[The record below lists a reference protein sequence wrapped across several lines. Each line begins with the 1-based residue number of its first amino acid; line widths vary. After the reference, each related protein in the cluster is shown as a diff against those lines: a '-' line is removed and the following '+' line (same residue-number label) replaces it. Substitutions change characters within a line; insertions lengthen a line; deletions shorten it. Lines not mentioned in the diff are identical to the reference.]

1 MTQSPLAIA
10 FAHHKAGRLAEAETA
25 YRRLLAGAPGNP
37 DIAMLLGLLLDQ
49 RGAHAE
55 AVQHLTRAAKAKS
68 SEPASH
74 YNLALAL
81 QHAGRG
87 REAGSSYRR
96 ALALRPD
103 YLAARVNLGN
113 LLAETGTDEE
123 AIALLRDGLALHG
136 EQVDLHYNL
145 ARILQRTGKN
155 DEAIVHYRAALAI
168 KPDLPGAINNLGLLL
183 QSNSEID
190 EAIALYQRGLAANP
204 SNLDLLLNLGNV
216 LMLAC
221 RFEEAI
227 AAYRR
232 AQAVAPDNID
242 AHHFESFALLLLG
255 RFEEGWEAYEWR
267 LRTPDMAAKA
277 AHYPQALWN
286 GRRDLSGRLLIWN
299 EQGVGDEI
307 MFLSLLPELARKMAL
322 LVECDARLVGLF
334 RRSLPGIDFVARP
347 SEGAAAPDWPAD
359 IAAQTPAGS
368 LMRHLRP
375 NLASFATGSG
385 AYLKPDP
392 QRRDALRQRYGSDR
406 LRVGLSWHTNAPNAG
421 LRRRMALST
430 LLPLLRNPG
439 ARFVSLQ
446 YGDHAAEIAAV
457 TEGGGKLLQDST
469 IDPWAD
475 LDGFA
480 AQLAALD
487 LVITIDN
494 STAHFAG
501 ALGVPCW
508 VMLPHPPEW
517 RWLLRRSDC
526 VWWPTMRLF
535 RQSEP
540 GDWKPVITEL
550 TGLLAERIAFNEA
563 GQALS

>member
-1 MTQSPLAIA
+1 MTSSPLAVA

-25 YRRLLAGAPGNP
+25 YRRLLAAAPSNP

-55 AVQHLTRAAKAKS
+55 AIQHLAKAAKAKPS
-68 SEPASH
+68 DPASH

-87 REAGSSYRR
+87 GDAASSYRR
-96 ALALRPD
+96 ALALRPE

-145 ARILQRTGKN
+145 ARILQQAGRHA
-155 DEAIVHYRAALAI
+155 EAVAHYRSALAI
-168 KPDLPGAINNLGLLL
+168 KPDLPGALNNLGLLL
-183 QSNSEID
+183 QTGKEID

-204 SNLDLLLNLGNV
+204 ANLDLLLNLGNA
-216 LMLAC
+216 LMLAS
-221 RFEEAI
+221 RFDEAI

-232 AQAVAPDNID
+232 AQAVAPDNVD

-255 RFEEGWEAYEWR
+255 RFEAGWEAYEWR

-277 AHYPQALWN
+277 ARYPQALWN
-286 GRRDLSGRLLIWN
+286 GRRDLRGRLLVWN
-299 EQGVGDEI
+299 EQGVGDEL
-307 MFLSLLPELARKMAL
+307 MFLSLLPELAREMDL
-322 LVECDARLVGLF
+322 MVECDARLVELL
-334 RRSLPGIDFVARP
+334 RRSLPGIDVVARP
-347 SEGAAAPDWPAD
+347 AEGSARREWPSD
-359 IAAQTPAGS
+359 VVAQIPAGS
-368 LMRHLRP
+368 LMRYLRP
-375 NLASFATGSG
+375 NLASFAGGTGT
-385 AYLKPDP
+385 YLKPDP
-392 QRRDALRQRYGSDR
+392 ERRDALRQRYGSDR
-406 LRVGLSWHTNAPNAG
+406 LRVGVAWHTNAVNAG
-421 LRRRMALST
+421 LRRQMALST
-430 LLPLLRNPG
+430 LLPLLRDPR

-446 YGDHAAEIAAV
+446 YGDHAAEIAALV
-457 TEGGGKLLQDST
+457 ASGGQLLQDPM

-480 AQLAALD
+480 AQIAALD

-494 STAHFAG
+494 STAHMAG

-517 RWLLRRSDC
+517 RWLLQRSDS
-526 VWWPTMRLF
+526 VWWSSLRLF

-540 GDWKPVITEL
+540 GDWAPVIAEL
-550 TGLLAERIAFNEA
+550 IQSLAERIAFKEG

>member
-1 MTQSPLAIA
+1 MTQSPLAVA

-25 YRRLLAGAPGNP
+25 YRKLLAAAPGNP

-55 AVQHLTRAAKAKS
+55 AVQHLLKAAKAKS
-68 SEPASH
+68 SDPVSH

-87 REAGSSYRR
+87 GEAASSYRR

-113 LLAETGTDEE
+113 LLAEAGTGEE
-123 AIALLRDGLALHG
+123 AIALYRDGLALHG
-136 EQVDLHYNL
+136 GQADLHYNF
-145 ARILQRTGKN
+145 ARVLQRMGRHE
-155 DEAIVHYRAALAI
+155 EAATHYHAALTI

-183 QSNSEID
+183 QSGGKIG
-190 EAIALYQRGLAANP
+190 EATALYERGLAADP

-216 LMLAC
+216 LTLAC
-221 RFEEAI
+221 RFDEAI

-242 AHHFESFALLLLG
+242 AHHFESFVLLLLG
-255 RFEEGWEAYEWR
+255 RFEEAWDAYEWR
-267 LRTPDMAAKA
+267 LRKPDMVAKA

-286 GRRDLSGRLLIWN
+286 GRRDLSGRVLVWN
-299 EQGVGDEI
+299 EQGVGDEL
-307 MFLSLLPELARKMAL
+307 MFLSLLPELARDLRLM
-322 LVECDARLVGLF
+322 VECDARLAELF
-334 RRSLPGIDFVARP
+334 RRSLPGIDFIARP
-347 SEGAAAPDWPAD
+347 SEESRLPVWPAD
-359 IAAQTPAGS
+359 IVAQIPAGS

-375 NLASFATGSG
+375 NLASFDAG
-385 AYLKPDP
+385 AGPYLKPDP
-392 QRRDALRQRYGSDR
+392 ERREALRQRYGSDR
-406 LRVGLSWHTNAPNAG
+406 LRVGLSWHTSAPNAG
-421 LRRRMALST
+421 LRRQVALAA

-446 YGDHAAEIAAV
+446 YGDHGAEIAALTASGV
-457 TEGGGKLLQDST
+457 ELLQDPT
-469 IDPWAD
+469 IDAWAD

-480 AQLAALD
+480 AQIAALD

-494 STAHFAG
+494 STAHMAG

-517 RWLLRRSDC
+517 RWLLQRADSI
-526 VWWPTMRLF
+526 WWPSLRLF
-535 RQSEP
+535 RQSEQ
-540 GDWKPVITEL
+540 GSWSSVIAEL
-550 TGLLAERIAFNEA
+550 TQSLAERIAFNEG